1 MFVLFIFFFKRINW
15 VKEDPK
21 KTSCMGDPSI
31 LCNVKFAMMR
41 YSEIPSDF
49 SSDNLRFTQFP
60 EEQFGDRTLL
70 RDDSPPSDVSTHS
83 GPLISPE
90 NSASSPS
97 GTNGYCNYGL
107 GVTISSN
114 KSKSLPPNTTIQNL
128 DSIILSALRV
138 PPEELANQITL
149 LDYPVF
155 AEIQPDELTSCSW
168 TKKNKHTNTPN
179 IVAFTKRFNDTCYWT
194 VQEILS
200 GQTAKHR
207 AEILSHF
214 IKVCFVLFI

>member
-1 MFVLFIFFFKRINW
+1 MFFVLFYFFGEKKE
-15 VKEDPK
+15 VKL
-21 KTSCMGDPSI
+21 KTWMGDSSI

-60 EEQFGDRTLL
+60 EDRTLL

-90 NSASSPS
+90 ASSPS
-97 GTNGYCNYGL
+97 NGYCNYGL

-138 PPEELANQITL
+138 QPEELANQITL

-214 IKVCFVLFI
+214 IKVRIF